1 MAENEPST
9 EATGAKPREANQTG
23 VRDPLVERWMR
34 RITRE
39 EKAHKGW
46 RKEAEEAENDYFDE
60 AEGKAK
66 QLFPLFWAN
75 VQTLHAALLSN
86 TPKPDVRRR
95 FQRGDAIGQAGK
107 IGAQVIERAIAYEL
121 DVEDFDG
128 PMARVID
135 DFLIAGAGVPWV
147 AYDAETEDGED
158 GEPAQIGLQRVYVEH
173 VPWRRLHWEPVQ
185 SWKDVDW
192 VARDH
197 YLSAGEIKRRFKIIA
212 PEHGGKREDGD
223 KSNNGQPF
231 TYRVIEIWHKPTRS
245 VMVIGEDFDEPLE
258 VRKDALGLSGFFPCP
273 EPLFANIR
281 SRRLLPKPDYTW
293 YRESAEQVNRLT
305 ARIKA
310 ISRQLKVA
318 GFYDADLSELSS
330 LSSQPDGTYLP
341 IRKLS
346 ERLASAGSADFNKV
360 IATLPIEDKARVLV
374 ILTDMRDREKQI
386 VFEITGI
393 ADIVR
398 GVSSA
403 TETLGAQ
410 RIKAQ
415 FANLRLARRQRQ
427 VARLIRDVF
436 RIMAEIIAEHF
447 TPEQMFLASGVQVD
461 AQTMQIIRSDIGRQ
475 LAIDVESDS
484 TIAEDDEVDKTAKLE
499 MLNTVSGFV
508 NSLVPALQNNA
519 LPADLVKE
527 MLRVAVGSFKHG
539 RNLED
544 AIEALPDTQQQLQQ
558 LGQQLQQ
565 AQQQLQQQ
573 AQQAQQQIQQM
584 QTQLGQVN
592 ERKEARED
600 AKTRAEIEGKQARA
614 EVDALRAVV

>member
-1 MAENEPST
+1 MADT
-9 EATGAKPREANQTG
+9 ETHSQPRDASQTG
-23 VRDPLVERWMR
+23 VRSPIVERWLR
-34 RITRE
+34 RLARE
-39 EKAHKGW
+39 EKAHKAW
-46 RKEAEEAENDYFDE
+46 RKQAEDAEADYFDE

-75 VQTLHAALLSN
+75 VQTLHSALLSS

-95 FQRGDAIGQAGK
+95 FQRRDAIGQAGK
-107 IGAQVIERAIAYEL
+107 LGAQAIERAIAYML

-128 PMARVID
+128 PMSRVID

-147 AYDAETEDGED
+147 SYDAKTEAGED
-158 GEPAQIGLQRVYVEH
+158 GEPAQITLQRTFVEH
-173 VPWRRLHWEPVQ
+173 VPWRRFHWEPVQ
-185 SWKDVDW
+185 AWADVDW
-192 VARDH
+192 IARDH
-197 YLSAGEIKRRFKIIA
+197 YLSAGEIKRRFDVGA

-223 KSNNGQPF
+223 KGNNAQPH
-231 TYRVIEIWHKPTRS
+231 TYRVVEFWHRPTKS
-245 VMVIGEDFDEPLE
+245 ILIIGEDFDDPLE
-258 VRKDALGLSGFFPCP
+258 VREDVLGLSGFYPCP

-281 SRRLLPKPDYTW
+281 SRRLLPKPDYAW
-293 YRESAEQVNRLT
+293 YKESAEQVNRLT

-310 ISRQLKVA
+310 ITRQIKIA

-330 LSSQPDGTYLP
+330 LSSQADGTYMP
-341 IRKLS
+341 IRKLA
-346 ERLASAGSADFNKV
+346 ERLTTAGSADFNRV
-360 IATLPIEDKARVLV
+360 IATLPIEDKARVLAV
-374 ILTDMRDREKQI
+374 LVDQREREKQI

-398 GVSSA
+398 GVSNAS
-403 TETLGAQ
+403 ETLGAQ

-427 VARLIRDVF
+427 VARTVRDVF

-447 TPEQMFLASGVQVD
+447 TPEQLFLASGMQLD
-461 AQTMQIIRSDIGRQ
+461 AITMQIIRSDVGRQ

-484 TIAEDDEVDKTAKLE
+484 TIAEDDQADKEGRLE

-508 NSLVPALQNNA
+508 EKLVPALQNSA

-527 MLRVAVGSFKHG
+527 MLRMAVGSFKHG

-544 AIEALPDTQQQLQQ
+544 AIEALPDTQGQLQQ
-558 LGQQLQQ
+558 LAQQL
-565 AQQQLQQQ
+565 QQ
-573 AQQAQQQIQQM
+573 AQQAQQQAEQQA
-584 QTQLGQVN
+584 QQLQAQLAQVS

-600 AKTRAEIEGKQARA
+600 AKVQADIQDKQVRA
-614 EVDALRAVV
+614 EVDALRVVR